1 MLMSRHCHYIVFPCF
16 LQKANVKDLEIPVW
30 KAFEI
35 TVVASLDRQKHYSFL
50 LPEDKAA
57 GWEAQPCYRI
67 FMLVEEGV
75 TARRQAMLW
84 PL

>member
-1 MLMSRHCHYIVFPCF
+1 
-16 LQKANVKDLEIPVW
+16 VKELEILVW
-30 KAFEI
+30 KAYEL

-57 GWEAQPCYRI
+57 GGKLNLA
-67 FMLVEEGV
+67 
-75 TARRQAMLW
+75 TAFSCWLRRESLLRRQVMQW